1 MSMYQVDKIKQ
12 FPYVG
17 TFTRTTNGD
26 ESDPFSSSTTS
37 TGYSG
42 IVDIQRA
49 TTLDN
54 SVQGAN
60 YIIYAPMTKDNSGNY
75 TIDITDLGI
84 FTATADDR
92 VINGNVIKCFTS
104 QKGYA
109 IIYIKDIDV

>member
-1 MSMYQVDKIKQ
+1 MYQVDKIKQ

-49 TTLDN
+49 TTLDD
-54 SVQGAN
+54 SVQGA
-60 YIIYAPMTKDNSGNY
+60 S
-75 TIDITDLGI
+75 
-84 FTATADDR
+84 
-92 VINGNVIKCFTS
+92 
-104 QKGYA
+104 
-109 IIYIKDIDV
+109 